1 MTARVPQSWSGD
13 TTRRMATRQLRPGSR
28 SGDDVQAAYAHCVA
42 IARAHYENF
51 PVASWLLPA
60 RMRPHIAAIY
70 AFARIADDFA
80 DEPGREPAER
90 IRLLDEW
97 QAMLRSAGRGD
108 APTEPVFRAL
118 ANTIRTCELPVS
130 LFEDLL
136 SAFRQDVVVDRYQSW
151 DEVMDYCRR
160 SANPVGRLVL
170 RVAGVR
176 RESADRASDA
186 LCSALQLANFWQD
199 FGVDWMRG
207 RIYVPREE
215 IIRAGASEQ
224 DLASGRM
231 TAEWKAALRACVVVT
246 RRLFETG
253 RPVADAVG
261 GRLRL
266 ELKATWSGG
275 MRILDKVERLDYDTL
290 HTRPTIGKRDLPA
303 LVAGTLLGN
312 P

>member
-1 MTARVPQSWSGD
+1 
-13 TTRRMATRQLRPGSR
+13 MATRQLRPGSR
-28 SGDDVQAAYAHCVA
+28 SGDDVQAAYAHCAA

-60 RMRPHIAAIY
+60 SMRPHIAAIY
-70 AFARIADDFA
+70 AFARTADDFA
-80 DEPGREPAER
+80 DEPGRAPAER
-90 IRLLDEW
+90 LRLLDEW
-97 QAMLRSAGRGD
+97 HAMLRSAARGD
-108 APTEPVFRAL
+108 TPTEPVFLAL
-118 ANTIRTCELPVS
+118 ADTIRTCELPVG

-136 SAFRQDVVVDRYQSW
+136 SAFRQDVIVDRYHSW

-170 RVAGVR
+170 RVAGVHQ
-176 RESADRASDA
+176 ESADRASDA

-199 FGVDWMRG
+199 FGVDWRRG
-207 RIYVPREE
+207 RIYVPGEE
-215 IIRAGASEQ
+215 ITKAGASEE

-231 TAEWKAALRACVVVT
+231 TAEWKSALRACVVVT

-253 RPVADAVG
+253 RPVADAVR

-266 ELKATWSGG
+266 ELRATWSGG

-290 HTRPTIGKRDLPA
+290 QTRPTIGKRDLPA
-303 LVAGTLLGN
+303 LVAGTLLGK